1 MENKIIKNIKD
12 VDIVPINTNNPILAR
27 MSWLIKSPKN
37 PGGIDGDKLLTMS
50 EEEIITA
57 YDKWKENKK

>member
-12 VDIVPINTNNPILAR
+12 ADIVPINTNNPILAK
-27 MSWLIKSPKN
+27 MSWLIKSPNN
-37 PGGIDGDKLLTMS
+37 PGGIDGGKLLRMS

-57 YDKWKENKK
+57 YDKWKKNKK